1 MKKVINI
8 NFQGRVIP
16 IEETSYEILKEYVES
31 LRRYFANEEGMNEI
45 VNDIESRIAELFSE
59 KLKNGAVCITDEH
72 VNAIIASMG
81 RPADFDAETG
91 ETSAPFDREPNY
103 QQASGTYTGAS
114 ASASAGAN
122 NWGRNRGK
130 FTRNEDDKII
140 GGVCS
145 GLANYFGIDPVI
157 MRILFVVL
165 FGAIFWVYILLWVIV
180 PSESME
186 TNITRRL
193 YRSADDK
200 VIGGVASGL
209 AAYFNLDVWIPRLI
223 FALPLVLGIVS
234 GTFNAIW
241 WDWDFGFVP
250 RMITG
255 SLGSTLFLT
264 YIILWIA
271 VPVAT
276 TAAEK
281 LQMRGERVD
290 LNSIRDTVKND
301 MGSFRNRA
309 EKWGEEVKQTAE
321 QFGERAK
328 QWGQE
333 SGTYAKRFSAEA
345 TPVAKR
351 AGNGIGHV
359 IGVLFKAFFLF
370 IAAMIALSLFG
381 VLVAFIF
388 GGFTMFPL
396 TGFLLEGTWQNL
408 LAWSTLI
415 FLLGIPVLSLI
426 TWLIRRIIG
435 ARSRNHYLGYVFGT
449 LWFVGIVSAVILA
462 GMIGRNF
469 TTKSGL
475 EDNVSITQPASGKL
489 LVDVASSNMRY
500 YNDDWFGI
508 EWDEDMPF
516 YGANADTLM
525 LNTVRVNVVKSKDTL
540 YHVSKVRVS
549 RGNTFEIARNL
560 AETIE
565 FTITQ
570 QDSLLLLPHS
580 FAISKDEKFRNQQVL
595 VVIEVPVGKRIELDR
610 SLSDYN
616 FFNMN
621 VNRRRGRFN
630 IEWEENWDDSYKWT
644 TNTEYVMTNSGLER
658 TGNYNEYRNGSSEP
672 RSLETTPERRTES
685 NEPDTRYRY
694 RRNEKP
700 AIDSA
705 VAPVKVSQEL
715 SFPLNAFA
723 NLL

>member
-16 IEETSYEILKEYVES
+16 IEETSYEILKEYIES

-59 KLKNGAVCITDEH
+59 KLKNGEVCITDEH

-91 ETSAPFDREPNY
+91 ESSSSFDRDQSY
-103 QQASGTYTGAS
+103 QQASGTYTNASSSNRGA
-114 ASASAGAN
+114 G

-200 VIGGVASGL
+200 VVGGVAAGL
-209 AAYFNLDVWIPRLI
+209 AAYFNLEVWIPRLI
-223 FALPLVLGIVS
+223 FALPLVLGILS

-321 QFGERAK
+321 QFGERAR

-333 SGTYAKRFSAEA
+333 SGTYAKRFSSEA
-345 TPVAKR
+345 APVAKR
-351 AGNGIGHV
+351 AGNGIGHI

-388 GGFTMFPL
+388 GGVTMFPL

-408 LAWSTLI
+408 LAWSTII

-449 LWFVGIVSAVILA
+449 LWFIGVVSAILLA

-469 TTKSGL
+469 STKSGL
-475 EDNVSITQPASGKL
+475 EDNVSITQPTSGKL
-489 LVDVASSNMRY
+489 MVDVASSNIRY

-525 LNTVRVNVVKSKDTL
+525 LNTVRVNVVKSKDSL
-540 YHVSKVRVS
+540 FHVSRVRVS
-549 RGNTFEIARNL
+549 RGNTSDIARNL
-560 AETIE
+560 AESIE
-565 FTITQ
+565 FGITQ

-621 VNRRRGRFN
+621 FNRRRGRFN
-630 IEWEENWDDSYKWT
+630 IEWEENWDNTYTWN
-644 TNTEYVMTNSGLER
+644 TNTEYVMTSSGLER
-658 TGNYNEYRNGSSEP
+658 TGSYNEYRNGESQPGSNQN
-672 RSLETTPERRTES
+672 TPERNNRD
-685 NEPDTRYRY
+685 NDTRYRY
-694 RRNEKP
+694 RRNETR
-700 AIDSA
+700 ATDTT
-705 VAPVKVSQEL
+705 VVPVKVSQEL

-723 NLL
+723 NIL